1 MKFSG
6 MQPMRL
12 DETCI
17 REMLGSSLGH
27 NTSIQVDILRGI
39 PQSQESNAGMSP
51 LRSKFFTIE
60 TSCHPKV
67 YSFDT
72 DNVVRQP
79 SRQATNLGHVVWYK
93 ISKESAVSI
102 LRIDEQYSL

>member
-51 LRSKFFTIE
+51 QVGNDRFVPNSLQLRHLVIRR
-60 TSCHPKV
+60 
-67 YSFDT
+67 Y
-72 DNVVRQP
+72 
-79 SRQATNLGHVVWYK
+79 
-93 ISKESAVSI
+93 IVSI
-102 LRIDEQYSL
+102 LTTSLGNQVGKQLT